1 MIFVGYL
8 ARGRYMEKMSKS
20 NERRLLKALE
30 KAAMCSQGEHD
41 PDQVLIKVSSEYS
54 LTPNEIL
61 RVVETYN
68 KAKSVSFL
76 KNASADHRA
85 SDFPLANATN
95 IIKAVFAESK
105 TAEEYKDFS
114 TRLREYTDIPLPM
127 SVEKVAEEKKRQSAT
142 LRDMGSF
149 WKEATEFFDECA
161 GLAEDARRNYAENL
175 HKVETAMRKVSDY
188 CAMCQGKELRKIAGL
203 IVNGYGEQGLKFI
216 NDVNNRLPK
225 PLLPKL
231 EKTAHAAM
239 FPTAEPFL
247 SIAEAFHSGR
257 RLSLSIRNQQT
268 IEKLSAMEGLPNPA
282 RTYQSIMGSDKAPT
296 EEVSLDP
303 QTGVQDQWSNYL
315 RSIQAKKMLYNLYR
329 FDPIIKSYPLD
340 DVLDVFNEVSE
351 VTPALSGNKAW
362 MRSNL
367 RRMLTQGK
375 ALDPF
380 ELKDLFNTEKTKV
393 DSNLAYARSV
403 GAMLDQDQKGGG
415 NKTTNYVNI
424 KAPTTVPIVG
434 G

>member
-1 MIFVGYL
+1 
-8 ARGRYMEKMSKS
+8 MEKMSKS

-188 CAMCQGKELRKIAGL
+188 CATCQGKELRKIAGL

-247 SIAEAFHSGR
+247 SISEAFHSGR
-257 RLSLSIRNQQT
+257 RLAMSIQNQQT
-268 IEKLSAMEGLPNPA
+268 IEKLSKDEGKETFKSDASLPDPA
-282 RTYQSIMGSDKAPT
+282 EAYTELFEGQPSGSVDVNNA
-296 EEVSLDP
+296 VDP
-303 QTGVQDQWSNYL
+303 LTGVRDQWSNYL

-329 FDPIIKSYPLD
+329 FDPIIKSYPLS
-340 DVLDVFNEVSE
+340 DVLEVFNEVSE

-362 MRSNL
+362 MRANL

-375 ALDPF
+375 AADPF
-380 ELKDLFNTEKTKV
+380 ELNSMFNTEKTKV
-393 DSNLAYARSV
+393 DSNKAYAQSV
-403 GAMLDQDQKGGG
+403 SEMLGSKSEDKKPTNVF
-415 NKTTNYVNI
+415 NKTLNMSV
-424 KAPTTVPIVG
+424 PTTIMP
-434 G
+434 